1 MPDEKKQGE
10 MPQETEETTGTET
23 TPTTE
28 TNKPTL
34 ESTLAEVERLRSE
47 LKKRNG
53 EEAARR
59 KKLEALETEAQK
71 RKEADMSELQ
81 KAQSHAQELETKL
94 ADYESEMQE
103 LRLRHAIERAAGAMK
118 FINPEEAYKLADL
131 SAIEFDEE
139 GKLDAEAIDTALK
152 ALAKRSPYLL
162 EQGETQPKE
171 KKAPDIGATPG
182 RAGTGVNKDQL
193 TEEKQQELIRRYR
206 MNV

>member
-1 MPDEKKQGE
+1 MPDEKKATE
-10 MPQETEETTGTET
+10 TVAKTTEETASEET
-23 TPTTE
+23 PQAGQE
-28 TNKPTL
+28 PEEEPFNR
-34 ESTLAEVERLRSE
+34 ERAMATIAKQRE
-47 LKKRNG
+47 EIKKIKADHQRQI
-53 EEAARR
+53 EANEKA
-59 KKLEALETEAQK
+59 
-71 RKEADMSELQ
+71 RKEAEMTEIQ
-81 KAQSHAQELETKL
+81 KAQAKTQELETKL
-94 ADYESEMQE
+94 AEYESEMQE
-103 LRLRHAIERAAGAMK
+103 LRLRHAVERAAGAMK
-118 FINPEEAYKLADL
+118 FINPDEAYKLADL